1 MRCFNSNFLFSI
13 LFLSKI
19 KADFLCDEI
28 LAIGYNLLD
37 DPTRNIKHGYETNY
51 DDLGSYFDT
60 SPDWKGTGNR
70 I

>member
-1 MRCFNSNFLFSI
+1 MRCFKSIFLFSI

-37 DPTRNIKHGYETNY
+37 DPTRNIKYGYGIGYCDNIG
-51 DDLGSYFDT
+51 DSHT
-60 SPDWKGTGNR
+60 SPDWKGPGM
-70 I
+70 